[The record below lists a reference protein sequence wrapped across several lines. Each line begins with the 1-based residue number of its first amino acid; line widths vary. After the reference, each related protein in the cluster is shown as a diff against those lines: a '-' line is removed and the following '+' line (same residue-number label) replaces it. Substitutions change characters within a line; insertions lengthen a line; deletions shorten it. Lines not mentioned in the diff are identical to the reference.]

1 MEGKCNM
8 HLSEIWHSKKNDS
21 RLSRTQVMKFNKIA
35 ILLLS
40 AGLLTTTSCDF
51 MDCDESDN
59 YTLQEIQGS
68 YNRVKQFVTSIYG
81 YLPSDFCNTHGAMV
95 DAATD
100 DAIHVYESSAI
111 QRIVNGTW
119 SANYTVDDKFAY
131 YYNAIHDANYYLTTL
146 SGLTFDT
153 WENGDDYQDW
163 MQNYDNYQYQVRFLH
178 AYFYFELVR
187 RYQNVPLITKPL
199 SQTET
204 NQIEPS
210 SAQEVLKFIINECTE
225 IAPKLPIKS
234 TSIAQ
239 AENGRATRAMAMA
252 LKSRAALYAA
262 SPLYST
268 NGDNAKWTEA
278 AKASHDIIASAGE
291 LGLGLDTYANLFK
304 SKNYNSKE
312 VILCR
317 PTGTSKTF
325 EQANYPMGV
334 TGGNT
339 TTCPTENL
347 ASAFEM
353 KDGRAFDWNDPTMK
367 ANQYKDRDP
376 RFYLTIVHNG
386 MLWPAK
392 KAVDISEGGANGL
405 PLTNVTTT
413 GYYLRKYVDNSIS
426 FEAASTTAAT
436 HHNWILFRYAEVLL
450 NYAEAMIHVNGN
462 CDYKDATYTMSARE
476 ALNAVRKRAGIPEV
490 AACSQEEFLTRVKHE
505 RRVEMAFEGQRFWV
519 LRRWK
524 NLDETKNIYAV
535 RITHHDGVLSYEKTL
550 LSERSVSNKLY
561 FYPIANVELFKNKK
575 LVQNSGWDK

>member
-1 MEGKCNM
+1 
-8 HLSEIWHSKKNDS
+8 
-21 RLSRTQVMKFNKIA
+21 MKFNKIA

-59 YTLQEIQGS
+59 YTLQEIQSS

-81 YLPSDFCNTHGAMV
+81 YLPSDFCNTHGAML

-163 MQNYDNYQYQVRFLH
+163 MQNYDNYQYQVRFLR

-199 SQTET
+199 SQTEA

-262 SPLYST
+262 SPLYNT

-367 ANQYKDRDP
+367 ANPYKDRDP

-405 PLTNVTTT
+405 PLTNATTT

-426 FEAASTTAAT
+426 FEAGSTTAAT

-476 ALNAVRKRAGIPEV
+476 ALNAVRKRAGMPEV
-490 AACSQEEFLTRVKHE
+490 AACSQDEFLTRVKHE
-505 RRVEMAFEGQRFWV
+505 RRVEMAFEDQRFWD

-550 LSERSVSNKLY
+550 LSERSVSDKLY

>member
-1 MEGKCNM
+1 
-8 HLSEIWHSKKNDS
+8 
-21 RLSRTQVMKFNKIA
+21 MKFNKIA

-68 YNRVKQFVTSIYG
+68 YNRVKLFVTSIYG
-81 YLPSDFCNTHGAMV
+81 YLPSDFCNTHGAML

-163 MQNYDNYQYQVRFLH
+163 MQNYDNYQYQVRFLR

-199 SQTET
+199 SQTEA

-262 SPLYST
+262 SPLYNT

-367 ANQYKDRDP
+367 ANPYKDRDP

-405 PLTNVTTT
+405 PLTNATTT

-426 FEAASTTAAT
+426 FEAGSTTAAT

-462 CDYKDATYTMSARE
+462 CDFKDATYTMSARE
-476 ALNAVRKRAGIPEV
+476 ALNAVRKRAGMPEV
-490 AACSQEEFLTRVKHE
+490 AVCSQDEFLTRVKHE
-505 RRVEMAFEGQRFWV
+505 RRVEMAFEGQRFWD

-535 RITHHDGVLSYEKTL
+535 RITHHNGVLSYEKTL
-550 LSERSVSNKLY
+550 LSERSVSDKLY

>member
-1 MEGKCNM
+1 
-8 HLSEIWHSKKNDS
+8 
-21 RLSRTQVMKFNKIA
+21 MKFNKIA

-278 AKASHDIIASAGE
+278 AKASHDIVASAGE

-405 PLTNVTTT
+405 PLTNATTT

-426 FEAASTTAAT
+426 FEAGSTTAAT

-490 AACSQEEFLTRVKHE
+490 AACSQDEFLTRVKHE

>member
-1 MEGKCNM
+1 
-8 HLSEIWHSKKNDS
+8 
-21 RLSRTQVMKFNKIA
+21 MKFNKIA

-81 YLPSDFCNTHGAMV
+81 YQPSDFCNMHGAMV

-119 SANYTVDDKFAY
+119 SANYTVDDKFEY

-163 MQNYDNYQYQVRFLH
+163 MQNYDNYQYQVRFLR

-262 SPLYST
+262 SPLYNT

-376 RFYLTIVHNG
+376 RFYLTIVHSG

-405 PLTNVTTT
+405 PLTNATTT

-426 FEAASTTAAT
+426 FEAGSTTAAT

-490 AACSQEEFLTRVKHE
+490 AACSQDEFLTRVKHE
-505 RRVEMAFEGQRFWV
+505 RRVEMAFEGQRFWD

>member
-1 MEGKCNM
+1 
-8 HLSEIWHSKKNDS
+8 
-21 RLSRTQVMKFNKIA
+21 MKFNKIA

-81 YLPSDFCNTHGAMV
+81 YLPSDFCNTHGAML
-95 DAATD
+95 DATTD

-163 MQNYDNYQYQVRFLH
+163 MQNYDNYQYQVRFLR

-367 ANQYKDRDP
+367 ANPYKDRDP

-405 PLTNVTTT
+405 PLTNATTT

-426 FEAASTTAAT
+426 FEAGSTTAAT

-490 AACSQEEFLTRVKHE
+490 AACSQDEFLMRVKHE
-505 RRVEMAFEGQRFWV
+505 RRVEMAFEGQRFWD

>member
-1 MEGKCNM
+1 
-8 HLSEIWHSKKNDS
+8 
-21 RLSRTQVMKFNKIA
+21 MKFNKIA

-81 YLPSDFCNTHGAMV
+81 YLPSDFCNTHGAML
-95 DAATD
+95 DATTD

-163 MQNYDNYQYQVRFLH
+163 MQNYDNYQYQVRFLR

-262 SPLYST
+262 SPLYNT

-405 PLTNVTTT
+405 PLTNATTT

-426 FEAASTTAAT
+426 FEAGSTTAAT

-490 AACSQEEFLTRVKHE
+490 AACSQDEFLMRVKHE
-505 RRVEMAFEGQRFWV
+505 RRVEMAFEGQLFWD

>member
-1 MEGKCNM
+1 
-8 HLSEIWHSKKNDS
+8 
-21 RLSRTQVMKFNKIA
+21 MKFNKIA

-81 YLPSDFCNTHGAMV
+81 YLPSDFCNTHGAML
-95 DAATD
+95 DATTD

-163 MQNYDNYQYQVRFLH
+163 MQNYDNYQYQVRFLR

-252 LKSRAALYAA
+252 LKLRAALYAA

-405 PLTNVTTT
+405 PLTNATTT

-426 FEAASTTAAT
+426 FEAGSTTAAT
-436 HHNWILFRYAEVLL
+436 HHNWILFLYAEVLL

-490 AACSQEEFLTRVKHE
+490 AACSQDEFLMRVKHE
-505 RRVEMAFEGQRFWV
+505 RRVEMAFEGQRFWD

>member
-1 MEGKCNM
+1 
-8 HLSEIWHSKKNDS
+8 
-21 RLSRTQVMKFNKIA
+21 MKFNKIA

-40 AGLLTTTSCDF
+40 ADLLTTTSCDF

-81 YLPSDFCNTHGAMV
+81 YLPSDFCNTHGAML

-163 MQNYDNYQYQVRFLH
+163 MQNYDNYQYQVRFLR

-252 LKSRAALYAA
+252 LKLRAALYAA

-405 PLTNVTTT
+405 PLTNATTT

-426 FEAASTTAAT
+426 FEAGSTTAAT

-476 ALNAVRKRAGIPEV
+476 ALNAVRKRAGISEV
-490 AACSQEEFLTRVKHE
+490 AACSQDEFLMRVKHE
-505 RRVEMAFEGQRFWV
+505 RRVEMAFEGQRFWD

-535 RITHHDGVLSYEKTL
+535 RITHHDGVLSYEKTP

>member
-1 MEGKCNM
+1 
-8 HLSEIWHSKKNDS
+8 
-21 RLSRTQVMKFNKIA
+21 MKFNKIA

-40 AGLLTTTSCDF
+40 ADLLTTTSCDF

-81 YLPSDFCNTHGAMV
+81 YLPSDFCNTHGAML

-163 MQNYDNYQYQVRFLH
+163 MQNYDNYQYQVRFLR

-210 SAQEVLKFIINECTE
+210 SAKEVLKFIINECTE

-252 LKSRAALYAA
+252 LKLRAALYAA

-367 ANQYKDRDP
+367 ANPYKDRDP

-405 PLTNVTTT
+405 PLTNATTT

-426 FEAASTTAAT
+426 FEAGSTTAAT

-490 AACSQEEFLTRVKHE
+490 AACSQDEFLMRVKHE
-505 RRVEMAFEGQRFWV
+505 RRVEMAFEGQRFWD

>member
-1 MEGKCNM
+1 
-8 HLSEIWHSKKNDS
+8 
-21 RLSRTQVMKFNKIA
+21 MKFNKIA

-81 YLPSDFCNTHGAMV
+81 YLPSDFCNTHGAML
-95 DAATD
+95 DATTD

-163 MQNYDNYQYQVRFLH
+163 MQNYDNYQYQVRFLR

-262 SPLYST
+262 SPLYNT

-367 ANQYKDRDP
+367 ANPYKDRDP

-405 PLTNVTTT
+405 PLTNATTT

-426 FEAASTTAAT
+426 FEAGSTTAAT

-490 AACSQEEFLTRVKHE
+490 AACSQDEFLMRVKHE
-505 RRVEMAFEGQRFWV
+505 RRVEMAFEGQRFWD

>member
-1 MEGKCNM
+1 
-8 HLSEIWHSKKNDS
+8 
-21 RLSRTQVMKFNKIA
+21 MKFNKIA

-81 YLPSDFCNTHGAMV
+81 YLPSDFCNTHGAML

-163 MQNYDNYQYQVRFLH
+163 MQNYDNYQYQVRFLR

-199 SQTET
+199 SQTEA

-262 SPLYST
+262 SPLYNT

-291 LGLGLDTYANLFK
+291 LGLGLDTYANLFN

-367 ANQYKDRDP
+367 ANPYKDRDP

-405 PLTNVTTT
+405 PLTNATTT

-426 FEAASTTAAT
+426 FEAGSTTAAT

-462 CDYKDATYTMSARE
+462 CDFKDATYTMSARE
-476 ALNAVRKRAGIPEV
+476 ALNAVRKRAGMPEV
-490 AACSQEEFLTRVKHE
+490 AACSQDEFLTRVKHE
-505 RRVEMAFEGQRFWV
+505 RRVEMAFEGQRFWD

-550 LSERSVSNKLY
+550 LSERSVSDKLY

>member
-1 MEGKCNM
+1 
-8 HLSEIWHSKKNDS
+8 
-21 RLSRTQVMKFNKIA
+21 MKFNKIA

-59 YTLQEIQGS
+59 YTLQEIQGR

-81 YLPSDFCNTHGAMV
+81 YLPSDFCNTHGAML

-163 MQNYDNYQYQVRFLH
+163 MQNYDNYQYQVRFLR

-199 SQTET
+199 SQTEA

-262 SPLYST
+262 SPLYNT

-367 ANQYKDRDP
+367 ANPYKDRDP

-405 PLTNVTTT
+405 PLTNATTT

-426 FEAASTTAAT
+426 FEAGSTTAAT

-462 CDYKDATYTMSARE
+462 CDFKDATYTMSARE
-476 ALNAVRKRAGIPEV
+476 ALNAVRKRAGMPEV
-490 AACSQEEFLTRVKHE
+490 AACSQDEFLTRVKHE
-505 RRVEMAFEGQRFWV
+505 RRVEMAFEGQRFWD

-535 RITHHDGVLSYEKTL
+535 RITHHDGVLRYEKTL
-550 LSERSVSNKLY
+550 LSERSVSDKLY

>member
-1 MEGKCNM
+1 
-8 HLSEIWHSKKNDS
+8 
-21 RLSRTQVMKFNKIA
+21 MKFNKIA

-81 YLPSDFCNTHGAMV
+81 YLPSDFCNTHGAML
-95 DAATD
+95 DATTD

-163 MQNYDNYQYQVRFLH
+163 MQNYDNYQYQVRFLR

-278 AKASHDIIASAGE
+278 AKASHDIVASAGE

-405 PLTNVTTT
+405 PLTNATTT

-426 FEAASTTAAT
+426 FEAGSTTAAT

-490 AACSQEEFLTRVKHE
+490 AACSQDEFLTRVKHE
-505 RRVEMAFEGQRFWV
+505 RRVEMAFEGQRFWD

>member
-1 MEGKCNM
+1 
-8 HLSEIWHSKKNDS
+8 
-21 RLSRTQVMKFNKIA
+21 MKFNKIA

-81 YLPSDFCNTHGAMV
+81 YLPSDFCNTHGAML

-163 MQNYDNYQYQVRFLH
+163 MQNYDNYQYQVRFLR

-199 SQTET
+199 SQTEA

-262 SPLYST
+262 SPLYNT

-367 ANQYKDRDP
+367 ANPYKDRDP

-405 PLTNVTTT
+405 PLTNATTT

-426 FEAASTTAAT
+426 FEAGSTTAAT

-462 CDYKDATYTMSARE
+462 CDFKDATYTMSARE
-476 ALNAVRKRAGIPEV
+476 ALNAVRKRAGMPEV
-490 AACSQEEFLTRVKHE
+490 AACSQDEFLTRVKHE
-505 RRVEMAFEGQRFWV
+505 RRVEMAFEGQRFWD

-535 RITHHDGVLSYEKTL
+535 RITHHDGALSYEKTL
-550 LSERSVSNKLY
+550 LSERSVSDKLY

>member
-1 MEGKCNM
+1 
-8 HLSEIWHSKKNDS
+8 
-21 RLSRTQVMKFNKIA
+21 MKFNKIA

-40 AGLLTTTSCDF
+40 ADLLTTTSCDF

-163 MQNYDNYQYQVRFLH
+163 MQNYDNYQYQVRFLR

-262 SPLYST
+262 SPLYNT

-278 AKASHDIIASAGE
+278 AKASHDIVASAGE

-347 ASAFEM
+347 ASAFET

-405 PLTNVTTT
+405 PLTNATTT

-426 FEAASTTAAT
+426 FEAGSTTAAT

-490 AACSQEEFLTRVKHE
+490 AACSQDEFLMRVKHE
-505 RRVEMAFEGQRFWV
+505 RRVEMAFEGQRFWD

>member
-1 MEGKCNM
+1 
-8 HLSEIWHSKKNDS
+8 
-21 RLSRTQVMKFNKIA
+21 MKFNKIA

-81 YLPSDFCNTHGAMV
+81 YQPSDFCNMHGAMV

-163 MQNYDNYQYQVRFLH
+163 MQNYDNYQYQVRFLR

-339 TTCPTENL
+339 TTCSTENL

-367 ANQYKDRDP
+367 ANPYKDRDP

-405 PLTNVTTT
+405 SLTNATTT
-413 GYYLRKYVDNSIS
+413 GYYMRKYVDNSIS
-426 FEAASTTAAT
+426 FEAGSTTAAT

-490 AACSQEEFLTRVKHE
+490 AACSQDEFLTRVKHE
-505 RRVEMAFEGQRFWV
+505 RRVEMAFEGQRFWD

>member
-1 MEGKCNM
+1 
-8 HLSEIWHSKKNDS
+8 
-21 RLSRTQVMKFNKIA
+21 MKFNKIA

-81 YLPSDFCNTHGAMV
+81 YQPSDFCNMHGAMV

-163 MQNYDNYQYQVRFLH
+163 MQNYDNYQYQVRFLR

-199 SQTET
+199 SQTEA

-367 ANQYKDRDP
+367 ANPYKDRDP

-405 PLTNVTTT
+405 PLTNATTT

-426 FEAASTTAAT
+426 FEAGSTTAAT

-490 AACSQEEFLTRVKHE
+490 AACSQDDFLTRVKHE
-505 RRVEMAFEGQRFWV
+505 RRVEMAFEGQRFWD

>member
-1 MEGKCNM
+1 
-8 HLSEIWHSKKNDS
+8 
-21 RLSRTQVMKFNKIA
+21 MKFNKIA

-40 AGLLTTTSCDF
+40 ADLLTTTSCDF

-163 MQNYDNYQYQVRFLH
+163 MQNYDNYQYQVRFLR

-252 LKSRAALYAA
+252 LKSRAALYTA

-339 TTCPTENL
+339 TTCSTENL

-367 ANQYKDRDP
+367 ANPYKDRDP

-405 PLTNVTTT
+405 PLTNATTT

-490 AACSQEEFLTRVKHE
+490 AACSQDEFLTRVKHE
-505 RRVEMAFEGQRFWV
+505 RRVEMAFEGQRFWD

>member
-1 MEGKCNM
+1 
-8 HLSEIWHSKKNDS
+8 
-21 RLSRTQVMKFNKIA
+21 MKFNKIA

-81 YLPSDFCNTHGAMV
+81 YQPSDFCNMHGAMV

-163 MQNYDNYQYQVRFLH
+163 MQNYDNYQYQVRFLR

-339 TTCPTENL
+339 TTCSTENL

-405 PLTNVTTT
+405 PLTNATTT

-426 FEAASTTAAT
+426 FEAGSTTAAT

-490 AACSQEEFLTRVKHE
+490 AACSQDDFLTRVKHE
-505 RRVEMAFEGQRFWV
+505 RRVEMAFEGQRFWD

>member
-1 MEGKCNM
+1 
-8 HLSEIWHSKKNDS
+8 
-21 RLSRTQVMKFNKIA
+21 MKFNKIA

-81 YLPSDFCNTHGAMV
+81 YLPSDFCNMHGAMV

-153 WENGDDYQDW
+153 WKNGDDYQDW
-163 MQNYDNYQYQVRFLH
+163 MQNYDNYQYQVRFLR

-199 SQTET
+199 SQTEA

-376 RFYLTIVHNG
+376 RFYLTIVHSG

-392 KAVDISEGGANGL
+392 KAVDISEGAANGL
-405 PLTNVTTT
+405 PLTNATTT

-426 FEAASTTAAT
+426 FEAGSTTAAT

-490 AACSQEEFLTRVKHE
+490 AACSQDEFLTRVKHE
-505 RRVEMAFEGQRFWV
+505 RRVEMAFEGQRFWD

>member
-1 MEGKCNM
+1 
-8 HLSEIWHSKKNDS
+8 
-21 RLSRTQVMKFNKIA
+21 MKFNKIA

-81 YLPSDFCNTHGAMV
+81 YQPSDFCNMHGAMV

-163 MQNYDNYQYQVRFLH
+163 MQNYDNYQYQVRFLR

-339 TTCPTENL
+339 TTCSTENL

-367 ANQYKDRDP
+367 ANPYKDRDP

-405 PLTNVTTT
+405 PLTNATTT

-426 FEAASTTAAT
+426 FEAGSTTAAT

-490 AACSQEEFLTRVKHE
+490 AACSQDDFLTRVKHE
-505 RRVEMAFEGQRFWV
+505 RRVEMAFEGQRFWD

>member
-1 MEGKCNM
+1 
-8 HLSEIWHSKKNDS
+8 
-21 RLSRTQVMKFNKIA
+21 MKFNKIA

-40 AGLLTTTSCDF
+40 ADLLTTTSCDF

-81 YLPSDFCNTHGAMV
+81 YLPSDFCNTHGAML
-95 DAATD
+95 DATTD

-163 MQNYDNYQYQVRFLH
+163 MQNYDNYQYQVRFLR

-339 TTCPTENL
+339 TTCSTENL

-405 PLTNVTTT
+405 PLTNATTT

-426 FEAASTTAAT
+426 FEAGSNTAAT

-462 CDYKDATYTMSARE
+462 CDYKDATYTMSVRE

-490 AACSQEEFLTRVKHE
+490 AACSQDEFLMRVKHE
-505 RRVEMAFEGQRFWV
+505 RRVEMAFEGQRFWD

>member
-1 MEGKCNM
+1 
-8 HLSEIWHSKKNDS
+8 
-21 RLSRTQVMKFNKIA
+21 MKFNKIA

-59 YTLQEIQGS
+59 YTLQEIQGR

-81 YLPSDFCNTHGAMV
+81 YLPSDFCNTHGAML

-163 MQNYDNYQYQVRFLH
+163 MQNYDNYQYQVRFLR

-199 SQTET
+199 SQTEA

-262 SPLYST
+262 SPLYNT

-367 ANQYKDRDP
+367 ANPYKDRDP

-405 PLTNVTTT
+405 PLTNATTT

-426 FEAASTTAAT
+426 FEAGSTTAAT

-462 CDYKDATYTMSARE
+462 CDFKDATYTMSARE
-476 ALNAVRKRAGIPEV
+476 ALNAVRKRAGMPEV
-490 AACSQEEFLTRVKHE
+490 AACSQDEFLTRVKHE
-505 RRVEMAFEGQRFWV
+505 RRVEMAFEGQHFWD

-550 LSERSVSNKLY
+550 LSERSVSDKLY

>member
-1 MEGKCNM
+1 
-8 HLSEIWHSKKNDS
+8 
-21 RLSRTQVMKFNKIA
+21 MKFNKIA

-81 YLPSDFCNTHGAMV
+81 YLPSDFCNTHGAML
-95 DAATD
+95 DATTD

-163 MQNYDNYQYQVRFLH
+163 MQNYDNYQYQVRFLR

-278 AKASHDIIASAGE
+278 AKASHDIVASAGE

-405 PLTNVTTT
+405 PLTNATTT

-426 FEAASTTAAT
+426 FEAGSTTAAT

-490 AACSQEEFLTRVKHE
+490 AACSQDEFLMRVKHE
-505 RRVEMAFEGQRFWV
+505 RRVEMAFEGQRFWD

>member
-1 MEGKCNM
+1 
-8 HLSEIWHSKKNDS
+8 
-21 RLSRTQVMKFNKIA
+21 MKFNKIA

-81 YLPSDFCNTHGAMV
+81 YLPSDFCNTHGAML
-95 DAATD
+95 DATTD

-163 MQNYDNYQYQVRFLH
+163 MQNYDNYQYQVRFLR

-405 PLTNVTTT
+405 PLTNATTT

-426 FEAASTTAAT
+426 FEAGSTTAAT

-490 AACSQEEFLTRVKHE
+490 AACSQDEFLMRVKHE

>member
-1 MEGKCNM
+1 
-8 HLSEIWHSKKNDS
+8 
-21 RLSRTQVMKFNKIA
+21 MKFNKIA

-40 AGLLTTTSCDF
+40 ADLLTTTSCDF

-81 YLPSDFCNTHGAMV
+81 YLPSDFCNTHGAML
-95 DAATD
+95 DATTD

-163 MQNYDNYQYQVRFLH
+163 MQNYDNYQYQVRFLR

-262 SPLYST
+262 SPLYNT

-339 TTCPTENL
+339 TTCSTENL

-367 ANQYKDRDP
+367 ANPYKDRDP

-405 PLTNVTTT
+405 PLTNATTT

-426 FEAASTTAAT
+426 FEAGSTTAAT

-490 AACSQEEFLTRVKHE
+490 AACSQDEFLMRVKHE
-505 RRVEMAFEGQRFWV
+505 RRVEMAFEGQRFWD

>member
-1 MEGKCNM
+1 
-8 HLSEIWHSKKNDS
+8 
-21 RLSRTQVMKFNKIA
+21 MKFNKIA

-81 YLPSDFCNTHGAMV
+81 YLPSDFCNTHGAML

-163 MQNYDNYQYQVRFLH
+163 MQNYDNYQYQVRFLR

-199 SQTET
+199 SQTEA

-262 SPLYST
+262 SPLYNT

-367 ANQYKDRDP
+367 ANPYKDRDP

-405 PLTNVTTT
+405 PLTNATTT

-426 FEAASTTAAT
+426 FEAGSTTAAT

-462 CDYKDATYTMSARE
+462 CDFKDATYTMSARE
-476 ALNAVRKRAGIPEV
+476 ALNAVRKRAGMPEV
-490 AACSQEEFLTRVKHE
+490 AACSQDKFLTRVKHE
-505 RRVEMAFEGQRFWV
+505 RRVEMAFEGQRFWD

-550 LSERSVSNKLY
+550 LSERSVSDKLY

>member
-1 MEGKCNM
+1 
-8 HLSEIWHSKKNDS
+8 
-21 RLSRTQVMKFNKIA
+21 MKFNKIA

-59 YTLQEIQGS
+59 YTLQEIQSS

-81 YLPSDFCNTHGAMV
+81 YLPSDFCNTHGAML

-163 MQNYDNYQYQVRFLH
+163 MQNYDNYQYQVRFLR

-199 SQTET
+199 SQTEA

-262 SPLYST
+262 SPLYNT

-291 LGLGLDTYANLFK
+291 LGLGLDIYANLFK

-367 ANQYKDRDP
+367 ANPYKDRDP

-405 PLTNVTTT
+405 PLTNATTT

-426 FEAASTTAAT
+426 FEAGSTTAAT

-462 CDYKDATYTMSARE
+462 CDFKDATYTMSARE
-476 ALNAVRKRAGIPEV
+476 ALNAVRKRAGMPEV
-490 AACSQEEFLTRVKHE
+490 AACSQDEFLTRVKHE
-505 RRVEMAFEGQRFWV
+505 RRVEMAFEGQRFWD

-550 LSERSVSNKLY
+550 LSERSVSDKLY

>member
-1 MEGKCNM
+1 
-8 HLSEIWHSKKNDS
+8 
-21 RLSRTQVMKFNKIA
+21 MKFNKIA

-81 YLPSDFCNTHGAMV
+81 YLPSDFCNTHGAML

-111 QRIVNGTW
+111 QRFVNGTW

-163 MQNYDNYQYQVRFLH
+163 MQNYDNYQYQVRFLR

-199 SQTET
+199 SQTEA

-262 SPLYST
+262 SPLYNT

-367 ANQYKDRDP
+367 ANPYKDRDP

-405 PLTNVTTT
+405 PLTNATTT

-426 FEAASTTAAT
+426 FEAGSTTAAT

-462 CDYKDATYTMSARE
+462 CDFKDATYTMSARE
-476 ALNAVRKRAGIPEV
+476 ALNAVRKRAGMPEV
-490 AACSQEEFLTRVKHE
+490 AACSQDEFLTRVKHE
-505 RRVEMAFEGQRFWV
+505 RRVEMAFEGQRFWD

-535 RITHHDGVLSYEKTL
+535 RITHHNGVLSYEKTL
-550 LSERSVSNKLY
+550 LSERSVSDKLY

>member
-1 MEGKCNM
+1 
-8 HLSEIWHSKKNDS
+8 
-21 RLSRTQVMKFNKIA
+21 MKFNKIA

-81 YLPSDFCNTHGAMV
+81 YLPSDFCNTHGAML

-163 MQNYDNYQYQVRFLH
+163 MQNYDNYQYQVRFLR

-199 SQTET
+199 SQTEA

-262 SPLYST
+262 SLLYNT

-367 ANQYKDRDP
+367 ANPYKDRDP

-405 PLTNVTTT
+405 PLTNATTT

-426 FEAASTTAAT
+426 FEAGSTTAAT

-462 CDYKDATYTMSARE
+462 CDFKDATYTMSARE
-476 ALNAVRKRAGIPEV
+476 ALNAVRKRAGMPEV
-490 AACSQEEFLTRVKHE
+490 AACSQDEFLTRVKHE
-505 RRVEMAFEGQRFWV
+505 RRVEMAFEGQRFWD

-550 LSERSVSNKLY
+550 LSERSVSDKLY

>member
-1 MEGKCNM
+1 
-8 HLSEIWHSKKNDS
+8 
-21 RLSRTQVMKFNKIA
+21 MKFNKIA

-81 YLPSDFCNTHGAMV
+81 YQPSDFCNMHGAMV

-163 MQNYDNYQYQVRFLH
+163 MQNYDNYQYQVRFLR

-405 PLTNVTTT
+405 PLTNATTT

-426 FEAASTTAAT
+426 FEAGSTTAAT

-490 AACSQEEFLTRVKHE
+490 AACSQDEFLMRVKHE
-505 RRVEMAFEGQRFWV
+505 RRVEMAFEGQRFWD

>member
-1 MEGKCNM
+1 
-8 HLSEIWHSKKNDS
+8 
-21 RLSRTQVMKFNKIA
+21 MKFNKIA

-40 AGLLTTTSCDF
+40 ADLLTTTSCDF

-81 YLPSDFCNTHGAMV
+81 YLPSDFCNTHGAML
-95 DAATD
+95 DATTD

-163 MQNYDNYQYQVRFLH
+163 MQNYDNYQYQVRFLR

-278 AKASHDIIASAGE
+278 AKASHDIVASAGE

-339 TTCPTENL
+339 TTCSTENL

-367 ANQYKDRDP
+367 ANPYKDRDP

-405 PLTNVTTT
+405 PLTNATTT

-426 FEAASTTAAT
+426 FEAGSTTAAT

-490 AACSQEEFLTRVKHE
+490 AACSQDEFLMRVKHE
-505 RRVEMAFEGQRFWV
+505 RRVEMAFEGQRFWD

>member
-1 MEGKCNM
+1 
-8 HLSEIWHSKKNDS
+8 
-21 RLSRTQVMKFNKIA
+21 MKFNKIA

-81 YLPSDFCNTHGAMV
+81 YLPSDFCNTHGAML

-163 MQNYDNYQYQVRFLH
+163 MQNYDNYQYQVRFLR

-367 ANQYKDRDP
+367 ANPYKDRDP

-405 PLTNVTTT
+405 PLTNATTT

-426 FEAASTTAAT
+426 FEAGSTTAAT

-462 CDYKDATYTMSARE
+462 CDFKDATYTMSARE
-476 ALNAVRKRAGIPEV
+476 ALNAVRKRAGMPEV
-490 AACSQEEFLTRVKHE
+490 AACSQDEFLTRVKHE
-505 RRVEMAFEGQRFWV
+505 RCVEMAFEGQRFWD